1 MRTPRTSG
9 DLLIADRVNAA
20 IADYPRPVGRAARI
34 AHAWLDI
41 LHSRAQIRA
50 ERHRRSI
57 RQ

>member
-1 MRTPRTSG
+1 MRTLQLSA
-9 DLLIADRVNAA
+9 DLRIADRASAA
-20 IADYPRPVGRAARI
+20 VADYPQPLGRAARS
-34 AHAWLDI
+34 AHIWMDI